1 MPENQCILIYMNP
14 NLIFGIFLALTAT
27 AQAQTLPTVVV
38 KSHPVDLS
46 FPAESLVE
54 AVQQSTV
61 GAQVSGR
68 VLEVKVDA
76 GQAVKKGQ
84 LLMRIDARE
93 AEESARAAEAL
104 YANAKLNHERAKSLV
119 AQKFMSPAALDKAR
133 ADLDAASANRAAA
146 GASQSHASIV
156 SPISGIVA
164 RRHAEMGDMATPGKP
179 LFTIYEPGSL
189 RVTAS
194 VPQYRLKEMRT
205 VKAARVEFP
214 ELGKWVDALAV
225 KLLPTADSTTHTS
238 QVRVSLP
245 PMPEAMPGM
254 FARVHFVIGQAE
266 KLTVPLSAVVRRGE
280 VAAVYVQ
287 NADNRLGLRQLRL
300 GEIVGAGEVEVLAGL
315 ASGDKVVTDPV
326 RAAIQLKSGK

>member
-1 MPENQCILIYMNP
+1 MNAYLFP
-14 NLIFGIFLALTAT
+14 VLFFALSAT
-27 AQAQTLPTVVV
+27 VQAQTLPSVVV

-54 AVQQSTV
+54 AVQQATV
-61 GAQVSGR
+61 GAQVAGR
-68 VLEVKVDA
+68 VLEVKADA
-76 GQAVKKGQ
+76 GQVVKKGQ

-93 AEESARAAEAL
+93 AEESVRGAEAL
-104 YANAKLNHERAKSLV
+104 YGNAKVNYERTKSLV
-119 AQKFMSPAALDKAR
+119 SQKFMSPAALDKAR
-133 ADLDAASANRAAA
+133 ADLDSASANRAAA

-156 SPISGIVA
+156 SPMNGIVA

-179 LFTIYEPGSL
+179 LFTIYEPGGL

-205 VKAARVEFP
+205 VKTARVEFP
-214 ELGKWVDALAV
+214 ELGKWVDAAAV
-225 KLLPTADSTTHTS
+225 NLLPTADSTTHVS

-245 PMPEAMPGM
+245 PMPDATPGM

-266 KLTVPLSAVVRRGE
+266 KLTVPLAAVVRRGE

-287 NADNRLGLRQLRL
+287 SADNRLSLRQLRL
-300 GEIVGAGEVEVLAGL
+300 GEVVGAGEVEVLAGL

-326 RAAIQLKSGK
+326 GAGIQLKSGK